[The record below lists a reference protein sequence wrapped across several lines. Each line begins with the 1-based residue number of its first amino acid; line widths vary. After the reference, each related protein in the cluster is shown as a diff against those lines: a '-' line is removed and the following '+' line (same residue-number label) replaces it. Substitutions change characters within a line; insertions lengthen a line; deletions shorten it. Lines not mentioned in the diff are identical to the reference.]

1 MYELLEELRIG
12 NIHPDDMQDIPVPD
26 TNDPYARDPQ
36 RHPALRINSS
46 KPFNAETPQLL
57 LTDNFHT
64 PNELF
69 FVRNHLPVPHID
81 TKDFRLEVNVPG
93 RWKSIKLSVD
103 DLKDKFKVH
112 TISAAVQCAGN
123 RRSHMAAESK
133 PVKGLSWGMTAIS
146 NAEWTGVMLADVL
159 EWAGIKEGD
168 IEHVIFQGEDKDLEG
183 VPYEASIPA
192 ATALDP
198 RREVMIAFKM
208 NGQDIP
214 LDHGFPLRLVV
225 PGSVGARQVKWL
237 GKIIPSKTESTS
249 HWQQKD
255 YKTFTPSIDW
265 ATADFSKAAAIQD
278 YPIQSAI
285 TDPMNGATIDGDE
298 VTLKG
303 YAWSGGGRGII
314 RVEVSADGG
323 NTWHEAELHQV
334 KQKYNREWAWTL
346 WEATI
351 PLPENT
357 DSTKLI
363 CKAIDSSHNQ
373 QPESAESIWNLRGLI
388 HNAWHKVDVKISN
401 E

>member
-1 MYELLEELRIG
+1 M
-12 NIHPDDMQDIPVPD
+12 DSD
-26 TNDPYARDPQ
+26 DPYAKDPE
-36 RHPALRINSS
+36 RHPALRINSAT
-46 KPFNAETPQLL
+46 PFNAETPQQL
-57 LTDNFHT
+57 LTDNFYT

-69 FVRNHLPVPHID
+69 FVRNHLPVPHLD
-81 TKDFRLEVNVPG
+81 LKEFKVEVQVPG
-93 RWKSIKLSVD
+93 KRKSLKLDVEE
-103 DLKDKFKVH
+103 LKKKFKVH
-112 TISAAVQCAGN
+112 TISATIQCAGN
-123 RRSHMAAESK
+123 RRSHMAVDSK

-159 EWAGIKEGD
+159 EWAGIKED
-168 IEHVIFQGEDKDLEG
+168 DFEYIIFQGEDKDMEG

-192 ATALDP
+192 SVALDP
-198 RREVMIAFKM
+198 RREVMLAFKM

-214 LDHGFPLRLVV
+214 LDHGYPLRLVV
-225 PGSVGARQVKWL
+225 PGSVGARQVKWIS
-237 GKIIPSKTESTS
+237 KIIPSKEESKS

-255 YKTFTPSIDW
+255 YKTFTPSVDW
-265 ATADFSKAAAIQD
+265 STADFEKAVAIQD

-285 TDPMNGATIDGDE
+285 TEPTNGATIEGDE

-323 NTWHEAELHQV
+323 KTWHEAELQTA
-334 KQKYNREWAWTL
+334 KQKYNRQWAWTL
-346 WEATI
+346 WEATVK
-351 PLPENT
+351 LPENVIKSGGT
-357 DSTKLI
+357 TKLV

-388 HNAWHKVDVKISN
+388 HNAWHKVEVEVDVDV